1 VVTPSTHDMSTIR
14 GWWEEDQAKTQQFY
28 NNMLGHYGLAPFYC
42 EPYINKEIVLQHLYS
57 PAMWCIFQLQDIL
70 GSSKILRRTD
80 PNSERINVPADP
92 KHYWNYRMHLTL
104 ENLLKET
111 SFNEELKHDVLA
123 SGR

>member
-1 VVTPSTHDMSTIR
+1 
-14 GWWEEDQAKTQQFY
+14 
-28 NNMLGHYGLAPFYC
+28 MLGHYGLAPFYC

-104 ENLLKET
+104 ENLIKET
-111 SFNEELKHDVLA
+111 AFNEELKHDVLT